1 MDFVLDTDITTI
13 LQRRSQPAYGCFQAH
28 LALAYQAQI
37 FTTITG
43 FQEHVQGWLALLS
56 RAHSP
61 DRIVFAYEELWKIL
75 EFFCDAAV
83 LTFDRAA
90 QVRFQNLRS
99 QQIRIGTLDLRIA
112 AIALSQGATVIT
124 RNLRDF
130 RRVPGL
136 AVEDWTQPPK
146 ATTP

>member
-1 MDFVLDTDITTI
+1 M
-13 LQRRSQPAYGCFQAH
+13 
-28 LALAYQAQI
+28 
-37 FTTITG
+37 
-43 FQEHVQGWLALLS
+43 S